1 MFGGK
6 VMIVHLNLGQMLAIT
21 ELIHKMEWISN
32 HATALKTGR
41 HADMCQPVK
50 AFTADGAEYKFYATG
65 KVSVDGKNVEYIG
78 VGLHF
83 VPVIPKWW
91 GDDMDDLWA
100 DMYVTE
106 VMDWESEDF
115 KTVKVV
121 ADVWRI
127 IQGL

>member
-1 MFGGK
+1 
-6 VMIVHLNLGQMLAIT
+6 MIVHLNLGQMLAMT
-21 ELIHKMEWISN
+21 SLVHKVEYADN
-32 HATALKTGR
+32 RATAKRYGRHQQKCNPVVAHAAGRVYKFHATGN
-41 HADMCQPVK
+41 
-50 AFTADGAEYKFYATG
+50 
-65 KVSVDGKNVEYIG
+65 VSVDGENVEYIG